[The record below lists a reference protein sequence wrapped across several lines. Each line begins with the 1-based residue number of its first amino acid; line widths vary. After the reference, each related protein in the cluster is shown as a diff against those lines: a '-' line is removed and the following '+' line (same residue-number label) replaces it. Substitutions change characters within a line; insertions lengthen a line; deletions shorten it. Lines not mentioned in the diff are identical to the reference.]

1 MEINMNETPNAS
13 TPADGDTES
22 TPVTPAAPDGAAAEL
37 EQWKARFEA
46 ASQELEQFRQSQMT
60 DQEKALAQAR
70 ADGRRETLSELSPSL
85 AEAEI
90 RAQAAVAGVTVQTEA
105 LDLNHFLG
113 EDGRPDTD
121 RIARFVAKGDT
132 VSAAPLRLPQ
142 LMGAG
147 YHRGG
152 RGGTASMDPDEL
164 VDHIHGGKIF

>member
-1 MEINMNETPNAS
+1 M
-13 TPADGDTES
+13 
-22 TPVTPAAPDGAAAEL
+22 

-70 ADGRRETLSELSPSL
+70 EDGRRETLSELSPSL

-90 RAQAAVAGVTVQTEA
+90 RAQAAAAGVTVQTEA
-105 LDLNHFLG
+105 LDLTHFLG

-132 VSAAPLRLPQ
+132 VSAARPRLPQ

-152 RGGTASMDPDEL
+152 SGGTVSMDPDEL
-164 VDHIHGGKIF
+164 VNHITGGKIF

>member
-1 MEINMNETPNAS
+1 MDETPTPS
-13 TPADGDTES
+13 TPDDSVADGPS
-22 TPVTPAAPDGAAAEL
+22 AAPSAPDGAAAEL

-90 RAQAAVAGVTVQTEA
+90 RAQAAVAGVVVQTEF

-113 EDGRPDTD
+113 EDGRPDTE
-121 RIARFVAKGDT
+121 RIAQFVAKGDT
-132 VSAAPLRLPQ
+132 VSTARPRLPQ

-152 RGGTASMDPDEL
+152 SGGTASMDPNEL
-164 VDHIHGGKIF
+164 VDHITGGKII